1 MKRYER
7 LHHPLN
13 LKRNIEG
20 TSSSD
25 LDDVL
30 KVKTALHGLGYYEL
44 PDYGMTTYPDQP
56 LFKSIKKF
64 QSANRLKK
72 DGIMKPEGPTVNT
85 LWKKVSE
92 EVDRSRK
99 EANDGQPTNKTGSCP
114 KGYHE
119 TLERICLP
127 GTEICW
133 NRKKCVPN
141 SSGGGTRG

>member
-1 MKRYER
+1 M
-7 LHHPLN
+7 LHNPLN
-13 LKRNIEG
+13 LKRSIEV

-72 DGIMKPEGPTVNT
+72 RWDHEARGANREYAMEK
-85 LWKKVSE
+85 SFR
-92 EVDRSRK
+92 RSRSFSK
-99 EANDGQPTNKTGSCP
+99 RGQ
-114 KGYHE
+114 
-119 TLERICLP
+119 
-127 GTEICW
+127 
-133 NRKKCVPN
+133 
-141 SSGGGTRG
+141 